1 MTARGVD
8 VCLTGGGTVYLF
20 QLLTP
25 EAHQW
30 VDDHVSSDRQM
41 LGNGLAVEW
50 RYTAAIAKA
59 MRQDGLVIDGTEV
72 QG

>member
-30 VDDHVSSDRQM
+30 VDDHVNSDRQM
-41 LGNGLAVEW
+41 LGNGLAVEH
-50 RYTAAIAKA
+50 RYVAALAA
-59 MRQDGLVIDGTEV
+59 GMRTDGLVINTTEV
-72 QG
+72 R